1 MTDNSLNVIKCDI
14 FNGLE
19 RKDFYNLQVHKN
31 QTDMEVNSL
40 VRNNM
45 LDIRSN

>member
-19 RKDFYNLQVHKN
+19 RKDFYNYK
-31 QTDMEVNSL
+31 S
-40 VRNNM
+40 
-45 LDIRSN
+45 IRIKLIWKSIVW